1 MRTTEEIYAELA
13 TCIGAMHYDADDA
26 IFRVLAARVDE
37 LLRGAAGC
45 WGCRKTGVSRR
56 TTLMNS
62 DGLSPMKSSG
72 VNKCSVRFSP
82 HPRQVGFA
90 HAGDARPSHWRPLK

>member
-37 LLRGAAGC
+37 LLRER
-45 WGCRKTGVSRR
+45 CRVLGLPEDGSIEEDDIDELRWFVANEVKRR
-56 TTLMNS
+56 EQM
-62 DGLSPMKSSG
+62 
-72 VNKCSVRFSP
+72 
-82 HPRQVGFA
+82 
-90 HAGDARPSHWRPLK
+90 